1 MNRPR
6 NVRIS
11 TTVGPWDMSMNGRK
25 LARGWGQVAWGA
37 WLVWLGGILTV
48 PCVPAWA
55 SPAGIQATEY
65 ESRLLQSSQQSP
77 SENPHEGQSS
87 GRVSGRI
94 VDPTGVAISGASVTL
109 VEDGSSPQKKLTSET
124 GQFEFMDV
132 PAGGFQLTIISGG
145 FQTAQYSGVVH
156 GGQSLVVPDVRLTIS
171 ELVTEVHVTP
181 INVEV
186 AQQQIKAQE
195 QQRALGFVPNF
206 FVSYVP
212 NAEPLSPKQKF
223 ELAWKSTI
231 DPVNFILTGAIA
243 GVEQSQNDFSGYGQ
257 GTEGYAKRYGAT
269 FANGAINT
277 FLGSAVFPSILK
289 QDPRYFYK
297 GTGSKR
303 SRILYAMVNA
313 VICKGDNGHWQPN
326 YSGVMGGLA
335 AGGISNTF
343 YPAKDRNGLGLTL
356 ENTLIGIGTTAATNI
371 LQEFLI
377 KRLTPSA
384 PKTDPGQG
392 GKSTNPIVKIWD
404 SILRDS
410 GGEAYGR

>member
-1 MNRPR
+1 
-6 NVRIS
+6 
-11 TTVGPWDMSMNGRK
+11 MNGRK
-25 LARGWGQVAWGA
+25 LARGWGYVARGA
-37 WLVWLGGILTV
+37 RITGVVGFLILL
-48 PCVPAWA
+48 PILAWA
-55 SPAGIQATEY
+55 LPIVTHAAGGN
-65 ESRLLQSSQQSP
+65 SRAAQSNQQSSNARSSEVQSL
-77 SENPHEGQSS
+77 
-87 GRVSGRI
+87 GRVGGRI

-109 VEDGSSPQKKLTSET
+109 VVEGRSPQKKLTSEA
-124 GQFEFMDV
+124 GQFEFAEV
-132 PAGGFQLTIISGG
+132 PTGSFQLTITSGG
-145 FQTAQYSGVVH
+145 FQTARYSGVVR
-156 GGQSLVVPDVRLTIS
+156 GGQSLIVPDVRLTLS

-181 INVEV
+181 VNVEV

-212 NAEPLSPKQKF
+212 NAEPLSRKQKF
-223 ELAWKSTI
+223 ELAWKATI

-243 GVEQSQNDFSGYGQ
+243 GVEQAQNDFSGYGQ

-303 SRILYAMVNA
+303 SRILYAMANA

-343 YPAKDRNGLGLTL
+343 YPAKDRNGLGLTF

-377 KRLTPSA
+377 KRLTPST
-384 PKTDPGQG
+384 PKTDPSQG
-392 GKSTNPIVKIWD
+392 GKSSNPIVKIWD
-404 SILRDS
+404 SFIRDS